1 MVERKPAPPGFVRD
15 HPHDPNLVRRVQPR
29 TMASDFYPY
38 LPSNQQHRAQED
50 EKERKALEKKKR
62 EGR

>member
-1 MVERKPAPPGFVRD
+1 
-15 HPHDPNLVRRVQPR
+15 
-29 TMASDFYPY
+29 MASDFYPY